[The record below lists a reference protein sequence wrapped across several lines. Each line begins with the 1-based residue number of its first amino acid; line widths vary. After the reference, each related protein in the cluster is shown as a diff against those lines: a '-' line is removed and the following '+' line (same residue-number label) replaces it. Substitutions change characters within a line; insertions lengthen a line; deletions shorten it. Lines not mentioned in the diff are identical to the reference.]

1 MDTPEARLGVGA
13 GIQGVNAVDAIT
25 MGDKN
30 FGAQSEAI
38 DQSVHAASSALMKSG
53 NPYCVCK
60 GTRVITSAGEFKN
73 IEDLC
78 QHEGIVGYQ
87 NNQIAVEN
95 IEYMFPPVFKECVQI
110 ETTKGNILRCSLD
123 HPILSALEGKGK
135 CVKKGNK
142 QVRIKNFSFR
152 DASELKIGDYVAE
165 IGEIPIFG

>member
-1 MDTPEARLGVGA
+1 M
-13 GIQGVNAVDAIT
+13 IN
-25 MGDKN
+25 
-30 FGAQSEAI
+30 
-38 DQSVHAASSALMKSG
+38 QSVHAASSALMKSG

-60 GTRVITSAGEFKN
+60 GTRVVTSAGEFKN

-87 NNQIAVEN
+87 NNKIAVEN
-95 IEYMFPPVFKECVQI
+95 IEYMFPPVFKECIQI

-142 QVRIKNFSFR
+142 RVHIKNFSFR
-152 DASELKIGDYVAE
+152 DASTLKIGDYVAE